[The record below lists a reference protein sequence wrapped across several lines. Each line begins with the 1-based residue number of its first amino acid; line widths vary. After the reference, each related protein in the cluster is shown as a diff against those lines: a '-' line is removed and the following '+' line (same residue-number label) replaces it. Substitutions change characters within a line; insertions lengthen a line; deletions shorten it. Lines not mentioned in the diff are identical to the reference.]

1 MNFLKK
7 NHFVVNALL
16 FSIAFFVGATGCF
29 VIANLQEGEPFSL
42 SPGRVPYLFLSV
54 ASAFFFILLVVLE
67 RERRHDI
74 KYYLI
79 FYASWFVMMFF
90 TFVILNTYI
99 DIDEMPAYKREG
111 VTFQIQLK
119 KNFYDFMVLV
129 PMFLLFG
136 TPHNWMLLM
145 LSFLLLYIY
154 DKNP

>member
-42 SPGRVPYLFLSV
+42 SLGRVP
-54 ASAFFFILLVVLE
+54 
-67 RERRHDI
+67 
-74 KYYLI
+74 

-154 DKNP
+154 EKNP